1 MKVNFDITDNH
12 ALSFEG
18 QYIDLHNNFDFVG
31 FDYNVADREIKLNW
45 KKSSGDWVGKN
56 ELSSLVLAHKSVT
69 FLKVIEQDEK
79 SNYDDDSCLG
89 EITFFPSTAREIND
103 SIVSQLKPNDGDDIL
118 YIFENGQRIRI
129 HCEQIELSVNKDQI
143 LNLKITKDESLV
155 LFDFLSRFN
164 QSEHKEIF
172 EDQAEQKTLWIIE
185 GQLEKQ
191 LAEPFTPD
199 YKDIINEARKQ
210 IRDEE

>member
-12 ALSFEG
+12 ALNFEG
-18 QYIDLHNNFDFVG
+18 RYIDLHNNFDFVG
-31 FDYNVADREIKLNW
+31 FDYNVVGREIKLNW
-45 KKSSGDWVGKN
+45 KKSSGDWVDKN
-56 ELSSLVLAHKSVT
+56 ELSSLFLAHKAVS
-69 FLKVIEQDEK
+69 FLKVIDQDEN

-89 EITFFPSTAREIND
+89 EVTFFPSTAREIND
-103 SIVSQLKPNDGDDIL
+103 SIVPQSKPNDGDDII
-118 YIFENGQRIRI
+118 YFFENGQRIRI
-129 HCEQIELSVNKDQI
+129 HCEQIELSVNKEQI
-143 LNLKITKDESLV
+143 INLEITKDESLV

-172 EDQAEQKTLWIIE
+172 EDQAEQKTLWILE

-191 LAEPFTPD
+191 LVEIFNPD
-199 YKDIINEARKQ
+199 YKDIISDARKR

>member
-18 QYIDLHNNFDFVG
+18 RHIDLHNNFDFVG
-31 FDYNVADREIKLNW
+31 FDYNVVEREIKLNW
-45 KKSSGDWVGKN
+45 KKSSGDWVDKN
-56 ELSSLVLAHKSVT
+56 ELSSLVLAHKAVT
-69 FLKVIEQDEK
+69 FLKVIDQDEK

-89 EITFFPSTAREIND
+89 EITFFPSTARETND
-103 SIVSQLKPNDGDDIL
+103 SIVPQSKPNDGDDIL
-118 YIFENGQRIRI
+118 YFFENGQRIRI
-129 HCEQIELSVNKDQI
+129 HCEHIELSVNKDQI

-155 LFDFLSRFN
+155 LFEFLSRFN

-172 EDQAEQKTLWIIE
+172 EDQAEQKTLWILE
-185 GQLEKQ
+185 GQLKKQ
-191 LAEPFTPD
+191 LIEPFKPD
-199 YKDIINEARKQ
+199 YKDIIKEARKQ